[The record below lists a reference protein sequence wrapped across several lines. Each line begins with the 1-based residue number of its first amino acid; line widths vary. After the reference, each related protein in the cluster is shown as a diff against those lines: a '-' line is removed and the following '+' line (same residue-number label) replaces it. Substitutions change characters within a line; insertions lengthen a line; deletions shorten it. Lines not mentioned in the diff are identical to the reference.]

1 MNAFRR
7 LHPLTALCGA
17 GLLAAALL
25 ASAPAVALADG
36 PKVIKKVPP
45 EFPAEAVRKGVTDG
59 VLKVNLA
66 IDAQGGVTDVQVL
79 EASPPKARIFTEA
92 AVSALKQWK
101 FQPSGKTESTEL
113 KLVFQ
118 QD

>member
-1 MNAFRR
+1 MNARR
-7 LHPLTALCGA
+7 SSPLAAVFGTS
-17 GLLAAALL
+17 LLAAALL

-45 EFPAEAVRKGVTDG
+45 EFPGEAVRRGVTDG

-66 IDAQGGVTDVQVL
+66 IDAQGAVTDVQVL
-79 EASPPKARIFTEA
+79 EAMPPKAKIFTEA
-92 AVSALKQWK
+92 AVTALKQWK
-101 FQPSGKTESTEL
+101 FAPSGKAESTEL

-118 QD
+118 ED

>member
-1 MNAFRR
+1 MNARR
-7 LHPLTALCGA
+7 SPALTAVFGA
-17 GLLAAALL
+17 GVLAAALL

-36 PKVIKKVPP
+36 PKVVKKVPP
-45 EFPAEAVRKGVTDG
+45 EFPGEAVRRGVTDG
-59 VLKVNLA
+59 VLKVSLS

-79 EASPPKARIFTEA
+79 EASPPKAKIFTDA
-92 AVSALKQWK
+92 AVTALKQWK